1 MKLTVKKIFRDKVDH
16 VTVYAEG
23 TILEVNDKERA
34 KDLVERGLCAKYEG
48 KADAVFTLGE
58 ASAKAAK
65 GSAKKAAAVAVAEET
80 PAASAES
87 EASAKAAKGSAKK
100 AAVAA
105 SAETPEASAES
116 EKSKGE

>member
-48 KADAVFTLGE
+48 KADAAFTLGE

-65 GSAKKAAAVAVAEET
+65 GSAKKAAAAET
-80 PAASAES
+80 PEASAES

>member
-48 KADAVFTLGE
+48 KADAAFTLGE

-65 GSAKKAAAVAVAEET
+65 GSAKKAAVAAAEET
-80 PAASAES
+80 PEASAES

-105 SAETPEASAES
+105 SAESEA
-116 EKSKGE
+116 SKGE